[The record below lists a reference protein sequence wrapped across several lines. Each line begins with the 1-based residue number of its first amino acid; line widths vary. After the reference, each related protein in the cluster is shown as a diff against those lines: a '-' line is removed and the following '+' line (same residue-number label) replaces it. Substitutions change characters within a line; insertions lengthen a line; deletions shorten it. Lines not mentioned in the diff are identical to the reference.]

1 MARVCGHLVVVVR
14 GFGFTHQLIKEKGE
28 DKAKY
33 KDKDII
39 KDNENDTDQDITQA
53 SCLPRPPPSGRRT
66 AVESGHPP
74 WPPSMRPC
82 TPRGL
87 GRKTDS

>member
-1 MARVCGHLVVVVR
+1 MNAVALVCGHLVVVVR

-53 SCLPRPPPSGRRT
+53 SCLPRPPP
-66 AVESGHPP
+66 
-74 WPPSMRPC
+74 
-82 TPRGL
+82 
-87 GRKTDS
+87 